1 ADATRQ
7 HGAGMDADAVPERRL
22 ACGRALFV
30 QASETRPHGE
40 GGGEGAVGVVRRAE
54 GSPEHRLDLVANVLE
69 DETPLGPAGRLH
81 LREVL
86 GEVVHDLARPRALD
100 PRGEVAEVREKDR
113 HLLEPP
119 LEAGAPGEDLVAD
132 LARHVAAEGLADAL
146 ALLQSLQHA
155 VEAL

>member
-1 ADATRQ
+1 GRAPGPSAHGDPRAALFVAPLDARGEIDGIPPRGMGRAPRAADAPRQ

-69 DETPLGPAGRLH
+69 DET
-81 LREVL
+81 
-86 GEVVHDLARPRALD
+86 AL
-100 PRGEVAEVREKDR
+100 
-113 HLLEPP
+113 
-119 LEAGAPGEDLVAD
+119 
-132 LARHVAAEGLADAL
+132 
-146 ALLQSLQHA
+146 
-155 VEAL
+155 